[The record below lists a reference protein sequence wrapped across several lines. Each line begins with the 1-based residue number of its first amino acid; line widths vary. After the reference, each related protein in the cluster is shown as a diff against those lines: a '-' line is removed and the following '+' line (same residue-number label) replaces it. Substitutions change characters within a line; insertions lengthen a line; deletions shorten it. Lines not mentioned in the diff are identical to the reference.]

1 MLIYW
6 LLLALPALAAFMF
19 TREVG
24 DKELPTSKVFL
35 IFFVC
40 FYSAVAG
47 ARYFTGGDY
56 VTYFLMTEYIRGA
69 PLSYALA
76 FGDPGFEFVSY
87 IMLKIGWDLYGINL
101 FCALALVIGCARL
114 AWRTPAPWIGMMAAV
129 PYILIVIGMGYIR
142 QAAAMGFIMLSLV
155 NFIERGW
162 ARGII
167 YFLFAITL
175 HISSLVVV
183 PIVAAVAARRQ
194 PLLLVPVAAIGLIAF
209 FFILSGARMDQFE
222 AGYIDTGYASKGAFI
237 RLLMNFVPAVFFL
250 IYQSKIN
257 APKDEKLLWRLVSW
271 ISILFLALLPFT
283 PSTTAL
289 DRAGLFF
296 APLQIFVFGYFLKMV
311 GTRGRMN
318 SIYIF
323 FLILYLIAVQMVWLF
338 FAEYSYLWVPYRSF
352 ITA

>member
-6 LLLALPALAAFMF
+6 LLLALPAIAAFMF
-19 TREVG
+19 TREGVSQ
-24 DKELPTSKVFL
+24 ELPTSKIFLVFFI
-35 IFFVC
+35 IF
-40 FYSAVAG
+40 YAAVAG
-47 ARYFTGGDY
+47 FRYFTGGDY
-56 VTYFLMTEYIRGA
+56 VTYYFMTEYIRGA

-87 IMLKIGWDLYGINL
+87 IMLKIGWDLYGINV

-155 NFIERGW
+155 NFIERRW

-194 PLLLVPVAAIGLIAF
+194 PLLLLPVAAIGAIAF
-209 FFILSGARMDQFE
+209 FFILSGARMDQFQ

-250 IYQSKIN
+250 LYHGKIN
-257 APKDEKLLWRLVSW
+257 APKDEKLLWILVSW
-271 ISILFLALLPFT
+271 ISIIFLAILPLS

-289 DRAGLFF
+289 DRTGLFF
-296 APLQIFVFGYFLKMV
+296 SPLQIFVFGYFLKIM
-311 GTRGRMN
+311 GSKGRVN
-318 SIYIF
+318 SIYIIM
-323 FLILYLIAVQMVWLF
+323 LISYLIAVQMVWLF
-338 FAEYSYLWVPYRSF
+338 FAEYSYLWVPYRWIF
-352 ITA
+352 TV